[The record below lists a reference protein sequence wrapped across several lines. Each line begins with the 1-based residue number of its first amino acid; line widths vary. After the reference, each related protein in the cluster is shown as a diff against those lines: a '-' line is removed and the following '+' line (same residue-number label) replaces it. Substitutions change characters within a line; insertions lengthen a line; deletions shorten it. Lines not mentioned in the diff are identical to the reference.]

1 MIRNI
6 AYVSLLS
13 ILFLFGCDQAYA
25 ASRIKDIVDLE
36 GVRKNQLVGYGLV
49 VGLNG
54 TGDTLRNS
62 PFTKQSLEAMLE
74 RLGVN
79 TRDAN
84 METKDA
90 AAVMVTAELL
100 EHVDHRLAGE
110 FDLGRVAAAVQAHH
124 QAVANQ
130 RVVAHAFDA
139 DQVAQRLRGL
149 DRRGRAQ
156 HQAQGQGQGQA
167 MGQLAEIHH
176 IHPVVT
182 LF

>member
-1 MIRNI
+1 MLRTLGS
-6 AYVSLLS
+6 VCLLS
-13 ILFLFGCDQAYA
+13 VIFLFGCNQAYA
-25 ASRIKDIVDLE
+25 ASRIKDIVDIE

-90 AAVMVTAELL
+90 AAVMVTADLPAFAAPGARVDVTVSAMGDAKSLMGGTLMVTPLL
-100 EHVDHRLAGE
+100 G
-110 FDLGRVAAAVQAHH
+110 
-124 QAVANQ
+124 
-130 RVVAHAFDA
+130 A
-139 DQVAQRLRGL
+139 DGQVYTVAQGTVQTGAVRGS
-149 DRRGRAQ
+149 GAS
-156 HQAQGQGQGQA
+156 G
-167 MGQLAEIHH
+167 
-176 IHPVVT
+176 
-182 LF
+182 